1 MLLYRAAQE
10 GVFGR
15 LTRFERGSIAD
26 ALFVYLDGTPEP
38 KSVEALTAGY
48 LSRPWVCLTDAWE
61 RHIRRQFPHA
71 RVYMRTLMKPA
82 SRFSFP
88 KQRTLPENCRLAAM
102 DEEAFNAHP
111 FGHGANYP
119 SYGAFQA
126 EGSGAVIWRDGEIIA
141 SASSF
146 LSLYG
151 EVELD
156 VSTAEEYREMGLATA
171 CAAAML
177 RDCMARGIAVHW
189 DAQNAASRR
198 LAEKF
203 GFVADRDYPV
213 YWVDAKEE

>member
-15 LTRFERGSIAD
+15 LTRFECGSIAD

-38 KSVEALTAGY
+38 KSVEALAAGY

-61 RHIRRQFPHA
+61 SLIRQQFPHA
-71 RVYMRTLMKPA
+71 RVVMRALMKPA
-82 SRFSFP
+82 RRFCFP
-88 KQRTLPENCRLAAM
+88 AQTPLPENCRVAAM

-126 EGSGAVIWRDGEIIA
+126 EGSGAVIWRGGKIIA

-146 LSLYG
+146 LSLDG

-156 VSTAEEYREMGLATA
+156 VSTAEEYRGLGLATA
-171 CAAAML
+171 CVAAML
-177 RDCMARGIAVHW
+177 RDCMARGITVHW
-189 DAQNAASRR
+189 DAQNDASRR

-203 GFVADRDYPV
+203 GFVADREYPV
-213 YWVDAKEE
+213 YWVDAQEG

>member
-10 GVFGR
+10 GVFGS

-26 ALFVYLDGTPEP
+26 ALFVYLDGTPEL
-38 KSVEALTAGY
+38 KSVEALAAGY
-48 LSRPWVCLTDAWE
+48 LSRPWVCLTGAWE
-61 RHIRRQFPHA
+61 SLIRNQFPHA

-82 SRFSFP
+82 WWFSFP
-88 KQRTLPENCRLAAM
+88 TQRTLPGNCRLAAM

-111 FGHGANYP
+111 FGYGANYP
-119 SYGAFQA
+119 FYGAFQA
-126 EGSGAVIWRDGEIIA
+126 EGSGAVIRRNGEIIA

-146 LSLYG
+146 LSLDG

-156 VSTAEEYREMGLATA
+156 VFTAEAYRGMGLATA

-177 RDCMARGIAVHW
+177 RDCMARGITVHW

-198 LAEKF
+198 LAEKL
-203 GFVADRDYPV
+203 GFVTDWEYPV
-213 YWVDAKEE
+213 YWVDTQEG

>member
-10 GVFGR
+10 GVFGS

-26 ALFVYLDGTPEP
+26 ALFVYLDGEPEP
-38 KSVEALTAGY
+38 ESVEALEAGY
-48 LSRPWVCLTDAWE
+48 LSRPWVCLSDAWE
-61 RHIRRQFPHA
+61 GLVRERFPQA
-71 RVYMRTLMKPA
+71 RVYVRTRMKPGR
-82 SRFSFP
+82 RFCFP
-88 KQRTLPENCRLAAM
+88 EGKPLPEGCRLAAM
-102 DEEAFNAHP
+102 DEAAFNAHP

-126 EGSGAVIWRDGEIIA
+126 DGSGAVIWREGEIVA

-146 LSLYG
+146 LSLDG

-156 VSTAEEYREMGLATA
+156 VSTAKDFSGQGLATA

-177 RDCMARGIAVHW
+177 RDCMARGITVHW

-203 GFVADRDYPV
+203 GFAADREYPV
-213 YWVDAKEE
+213 VLGGC